1 MLATY
6 DLLAAFHT
14 GCASETLPSPNPP
27 HRGGGGKLDP
37 RWIIN
42 MLATYDLLAAL
53 HTGCASETLPSPTPH
68 PTGGAGKK
76 CIKS

>member
-14 GCASETLPSPNPP
+14 GCASETLPSPDPP
-27 HRGGGGKLDP
+27 HKKGEGKLDP

-53 HTGCASETLPSPTPH
+53 HTGCASETLPSPNP
-68 PTGGAGKK
+68 PERGGAGVK
-76 CIKS
+76 